1 MNNENLIW
9 YSSPAGKWEDALPI
23 GNGRMGGMVYG
34 GVKED
39 QIHLN
44 DDTLYGGAPMQRVN
58 PAARKT
64 LDAVRELL
72 RQGRLDEARTLAQA
86 GLVATPRYAGPYL
99 PLCTLFLRFEGR
111 GEVTD
116 YRRELDIGSAVA
128 RTTFTKDGVHFT
140 REYIASY
147 PANVIAIRL
156 TADQPGAISLYA
168 SMMRRPYDPG
178 TRITPE
184 GRLLMQGRATDGG
197 VEYDCMVEARAEG
210 GVIET
215 IGDTLHIS
223 RADSATIYVA
233 SDTSFRGAF
242 PEAECAL
249 TLNNAPDYDK
259 LLAEHI
265 ADYRA
270 LYERVSLNLGEGRP
284 DVPTNERIHALRE
297 GGHDEGLLA
306 LTFNF
311 GRYLLIACS
320 RPGSMAA
327 NLQGIWND
335 LFAPPWESIYTI
347 NINIEM
353 NYWLSGPGNL
363 NELAEPLFDL
373 LRRLYDS
380 GKVTARAMYGAGGYM
395 AHHNVTI
402 WGNTAPTGAD
412 VFLWP
417 FGAAWLSLQV
427 WEHYQFTQDEA
438 ELRKNYPLLRDAA
451 AFFLDYLIEDER
463 GYLITG
469 LTQSPEN
476 EYILPN
482 GEVGSIART
491 CTMDDAILRALFDAA
506 AGAADVVG
514 GDDEFAAKVR
524 AARAKLAPYQIGS
537 KGQLLEWA
545 EEYEEVEP
553 GHRHMS
559 HLFGLFPGCDIATES
574 TPELVAACRRTME
587 LRLASGGGHT
597 GWSRAWLIALTA
609 RMRDGE
615 LARGHVEKLITN
627 SMYYNM
633 FDRHP
638 PFQIDG
644 NFGAAAGMIEM
655 LIQSHQGF
663 IDLLP
668 ALPAE
673 WSDGE
678 IHGLRARGGYTVD
691 MKWRGGKVVRAN
703 ITSVRDSDARIR
715 MNGEFRTVHV
725 KAGETVEVTE

>member
-1 MNNENLIW
+1 MNAENMIW
-9 YSSPAGKWEDALPI
+9 YSAPAPKWDDALPI

-58 PAARKT
+58 PNARKT
-64 LDAVRELL
+64 LDVVRELL
-72 RQGRLDEARTLAQA
+72 RQGRLDEARTAAQA

-111 GEVTD
+111 GEVSD
-116 YRRELDIGSAVA
+116 YRRELDIENAVA
-128 RTTFTKDGVHFT
+128 RTMFTRNGVRFT

-147 PANVIAIRL
+147 PSNVIAIRL
-156 TADQPGAISLYA
+156 TADKPGAISLYVN
-168 SMMRRPYDPG
+168 MMRRPYDPG
-178 TRITPE
+178 TRVTPE

-197 VEYDCMVEARAEG
+197 VEYDCLVEARAVG
-210 GVIET
+210 GVVENVSDT
-215 IGDTLHIS
+215 IHIS
-223 RADSATIYVA
+223 GADEATIYVA
-233 SDTSFRGAF
+233 SDTSFRSAF
-242 PEAECAL
+242 PEAECTL
-249 TLNNAPDYDK
+249 TLNNAPDY
-259 LLAEHI
+259 AELFKAHV

-270 LYERVSLNLGEGRP
+270 LYDRVSLSLGEGRA

-335 LFAPPWESIYTI
+335 LFAPPWDSIFTI
-347 NINIEM
+347 NINTEM
-353 NYWLSGPGNL
+353 NYWLTGPGNL

-373 LRRLYDS
+373 LSRLYDS
-380 GKVTARAMYGAGGYM
+380 GRVTARSMYGAGGYM

-417 FGAAWLSLQV
+417 FGVAWLSLQI
-427 WEHYQFTQDEA
+427 WEHYQFTLDEDS
-438 ELRKNYPLLRDAA
+438 LRKNYKLLRDAA
-451 AFFLDYLIEDER
+451 QFFLDYLIEDER

-476 EYILPN
+476 DYILPN
-482 GEVGSIART
+482 GETGSIART

-514 GDDEFAAKVR
+514 GDEEFAKNVR
-524 AARAKLAPYQIGS
+524 AARAKLAPYQIGI

-545 EEYEEVEP
+545 EEYVEVEP

-574 TPELVAACRRTME
+574 TPELVDACRRTME
-587 LRLASGGGHT
+587 LRLQSGGGHT

-609 RMRDGE
+609 RMREGN

-627 SMYYNM
+627 SMYDNM

-644 NFGAAAGMIEM
+644 NFGATAGMLEM

-663 IDLLP
+663 IDILP
-668 ALPAE
+668 ALPDE
-673 WSDGE
+673 WSEGE
-678 IHGLRARGGYTVD
+678 ARGLCARGGYVVSIE
-691 MKWRGGKVVRAN
+691 WRGGKAVRVE
-703 ITSVRDSDARIR
+703 ITSARDGDVRVR
-715 MNGEFRTVHV
+715 MNGRMVTVSV
-725 KAGETVEVTE
+725 RAGEKSVIM